1 VQVRVRV
8 SKDFLEIVGKNVLSS
23 RPAWR
28 VNASAIDTSADS
40 ALLISDHSLF
50 SGKLLESGILLLH
63 CIPSLLTMIQR
74 LLSLRK

>member
-1 VQVRVRV
+1 MQVRVLV
-8 SKDFLEIVGKNVLSS
+8 SRDFLDLVQKNVLSN

-50 SGKLLESGILLLH
+50 SGKVLASG
-63 CIPSLLTMIQR
+63 PYFNTVSSLF
-74 LLSLRK
+74 